1 MCNSIPY
8 VLPISRQAL
17 IWSNTFMWYIYL
29 SFVKS
34 HNSEI
39 HRVFQPWF
47 CAIGYILTITATVTT
62 NSKLYLL
69 KSRITRRHRGGPCVK
84 QIHFDVRYFIFIRNK
99 IPLTEVARDP
109 FYYRGFTL
117 IPVWISNHMSNKMWD
132 KITYPFPNFNGC
144 RVEVVEWISNFIPH
158 FIMEVITSPCWD

>member
-1 MCNSIPY
+1 MCNIIPF

-17 IWSNTFMWYIYL
+17 LWSNTFMWYIYL
-29 SFVKS
+29 LFAKS
-34 HNSEI
+34 HISEI

-47 CAIGYILTITATVTT
+47 CAIGYIVTITATVGNSIPYVLPISRQALLWSNTFMWYIYLLFVKSHNSEIHRVFQSWFCAIGYIVTITATVTT
-62 NSKLYLL
+62 NNKSYLI

-109 FYYRGFTL
+109 FY
-117 IPVWISNHMSNKMWD
+117 
-132 KITYPFPNFNGC
+132 
-144 RVEVVEWISNFIPH
+144 
-158 FIMEVITSPCWD
+158 